1 MITGSNGLWKG
12 GGGGG
17 LANTKYE
24 TFIMVEIFSQD
35 HFLANGDGNPIMYML
50 LPLGKMSKYALIF
63 LELIK
68 NYFCSEECTL
78 YIHVCKH
85 TGYTLSVVQI
95 ISYILQLQCT
105 IGTHF
110 NYR

>member
-1 MITGSNGLWKG
+1 MK
-12 GGGGG
+12 
-17 LANTKYE
+17 
-24 TFIMVEIFSQD
+24 TFKIMVEIFSQD
-35 HFLANGDGNPIMYML
+35 HFLANGDGNPML
-50 LPLGKMSKYALIF
+50 LTLGKMSKYALIF

-95 ISYILQLQCT
+95 ISYILQLQC
-105 IGTHF
+105 ILGTLF
-110 NYR
+110 NYG

>member
-1 MITGSNGLWKG
+1 
-12 GGGGG
+12 
-17 LANTKYE
+17 
-24 TFIMVEIFSQD
+24 
-35 HFLANGDGNPIMYML
+35 ML

-85 TGYTLSVVQI
+85 TDYTLSVIQI

-110 NYR
+110 NYRQHTSTITYIHDQVLHINIYYSRRAAQRCLELGTMRLPTKHSNH